1 MSVNIE
7 VFGSTV
13 ILYIFLNGGASGYCH
28 TMGMN
33 MSMTIPTVHTHTHTR
48 DPQPHL
54 RLHRLNINTIHRQV
68 QTGEPIHSGLTD
80 LSNNNSSVVNRT
92 DCSFSRSTAGQSRE
106 QLQHSAA
113 SFSALESSRAHQLF
127 SGSSMNSF
135 NEAAAAGMSL
145 KMDGWFYSSF
155 FVPFVSPSCIF
166 FHVPFFL
173 FSSFIFFFPNSV
185 FFANGILLFGFLQ
198 R

>member
-1 MSVNIE
+1 SAN
-7 VFGSTV
+7 
-13 ILYIFLNGGASGYCH
+13 SGNH
-28 TMGMN
+28 
-33 MSMTIPTVHTHTHTR
+33 
-48 DPQPHL
+48 
-54 RLHRLNINTIHRQV
+54 
-68 QTGEPIHSGLTD
+68 IHSGLTD

-145 KMDGWFYSSF
+145 KMDGSGSTLHSSF
-155 FVPFVSPSCIF
+155 HSSRPPVFSSTSPSSSS
-166 FHVPFFL
+166 VAS
-173 FSSFIFFFPNSV
+173 SSFSPTASSSPTAASSSAFFRDEAGSNMAASLVRPSF
-185 FFANGILLFGFLQ
+185 GQELFQGHMFGASGSHGQGAMNFQGTAQPFYPYGAQSLHPYYMTP